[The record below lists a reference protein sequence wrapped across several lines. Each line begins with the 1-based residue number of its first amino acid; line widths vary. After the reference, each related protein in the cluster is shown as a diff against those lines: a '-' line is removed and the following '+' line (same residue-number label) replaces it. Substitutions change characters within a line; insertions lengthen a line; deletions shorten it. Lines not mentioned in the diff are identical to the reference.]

1 MPRYR
6 YKAKTI
12 EGKAVRGTKEAAEP
26 RYLLACLK
34 EKGLYCYEYHIENM
48 EQSFRP
54 PVLRRKALPPF
65 CKQLSAMLG
74 AGVALSKALEVS
86 HEATEDKALKEI
98 LLCLI
103 EHIHK
108 GMTLSEAMECMEG
121 VFPNLLVYMVSTGE
135 SSGRLDEILGR
146 MAEYY
151 RREEELRGKVR
162 IAMIYPV
169 ILLGVTIGAAIFML
183 TTVLPQFAS
192 MLEEQELPL
201 LTRVMMGVSFSLR
214 SHGALYCLLL
224 LILLAMV
231 MGALTMPYIRL
242 RADRAL
248 FRLPIVGNLLRTIDT
263 SRFSSAFAV
272 LYGSGI
278 GILEAIHT
286 TGKVMGNSYVEQCLE
301 EAGENLKKG
310 EMISQALKRLDL
322 FHPVL
327 ISMVVA
333 GEESGSLEEVLED
346 AGGYYEG
353 EAARAIG
360 QMIALL
366 EPVMI
371 LVMALIVGSI
381 VMAIMMPVFTMYT
394 SML

>member
-1 MPRYR
+1 
-6 YKAKTI
+6 
-12 EGKAVRGTKEAAEP
+12 
-26 RYLLACLK
+26 
-34 EKGLYCYEYHIENM
+34 
-48 EQSFRP
+48 
-54 PVLRRKALPPF
+54 
-65 CKQLSAMLG
+65 
-74 AGVALSKALEVS
+74 
-86 HEATEDKALKEI
+86 
-98 LLCLI
+98 
-103 EHIHK
+103 
-108 GMTLSEAMECMEG
+108 
-121 VFPNLLVYMVSTGE
+121 
-135 SSGRLDEILGR
+135 
-146 MAEYY
+146 
-151 RREEELRGKVR
+151 
-162 IAMIYPV
+162 
-169 ILLGVTIGAAIFML
+169 ML

-310 EMISQALKRLDL
+310 EMLSQALKRLDL